1 MTFVTSETPDEKV
14 VVIEGP
20 DRLVANISEDF
31 RKLINGLV
39 DQGKTRLVI
48 DMGKTEFMDSSGLG
62 ALVSRI
68 AATRANHGDVR
79 LAAPSPQILNL
90 LQITHLDKVFKCFD
104 HVDSAVKSFES

>member
-1 MTFVTSETPDEKV
+1 MVA
-14 VVIEGP
+14 IEGP
-20 DRLVANISEDF
+20 HRLAAHISEDF
-31 RKLINGLV
+31 RNLINGLV

-48 DMGKTEFMDSSGLG
+48 DLGETEFMDSSGLG

-68 AATRANHGDVR
+68 AAARANHGDVR
-79 LAAPSPQILNL
+79 LAAPSPRIRNL

>member
-1 MTFVTSETPDEKV
+1 MAFVTRETPDKNV

-20 DRLVANISEDF
+20 ARLVANVSEDF
-31 RKLINGLV
+31 RKLVNELV

-68 AATRANHGDVR
+68 AAARANRGDVR
-79 LAAPSPQILNL
+79 LAAPSQQIFNL

-104 HVDSAVKSFES
+104 HVDSAVKSFEP

>member
-1 MTFVTSETPDEKV
+1 MTFITSETPDEKV

-20 DRLVANISEDF
+20 DRLVANVSEDF

-48 DMGKTEFMDSSGLG
+48 DLEKTEFMDSSGLG

-104 HVDSAVKSFES
+104 HVDAAVGSFGS

>member
-1 MTFVTSETPDEKV
+1 MAFVTSELRDEKV
-14 VVIEGP
+14 VVIECP
-20 DRLVANISEDF
+20 DRLVSNISDDF
-31 RKLINGLV
+31 RKLVNGLV
-39 DQGKTRLVI
+39 DRGKTRLVL

-68 AATRANHGDVR
+68 AAARANQGDVR

-90 LQITHLDKVFKCFD
+90 LEITHLDKVFKCFD

>member
-1 MTFVTSETPDEKV
+1 M
-14 VVIEGP
+14 EGP
-20 DRLVANISEDF
+20 DRLVASASEDF
-31 RKLINGLV
+31 RKLVNGLV

-90 LQITHLDKVFKCFD
+90 LQITHLDKVFQCFD
-104 HVDSAVKSFES
+104 HVDSAVKSFD